1 MYLFSNTRSGFI
13 ADDSFY
19 VARHLK
25 KFHTFFY
32 RNRIFENG
40 YIIIIIIT
48 KQLLRKTF
56 TLTQLIW
63 HFCDIKTLV
72 DRKSRR
78 KLRSLC
84 VALQWH
90 GVKNL
95 RGKWWPKI
103 IWRHALF
110 RSIKKRNLHPVDNVF
125 SSKQFS
131 LHYRIF
137 GEYSNPSCPSQWSF
151 ASCAV
156 QTLVSA

>member
-1 MYLFSNTRSGFI
+1 MGCHIQLDLSCF
-13 ADDSFY
+13 
-19 VARHLK
+19 L
-25 KFHTFFY
+25 
-32 RNRIFENG
+32 
-40 YIIIIIIT
+40 IIIIIIT

-63 HFCDIKTLV
+63 HFCHSKTLV
-72 DRKSRR
+72 DGKSWREFS
-78 KLRSLC
+78 SLC

-156 QTLVSA
+156 QTLFFFFFFFFFNAAHIPKLTKLRYLQT